1 MDARTN
7 RPTDQAISLRRRP
20 VEPPGQGSSGQE
32 IPTLADVASLA
43 GVSRATASRV
53 INDVPAVSAD
63 ARHRVQRAVAALGYV
78 PDQAAVAL
86 ARRRTRAGVA

>member
-1 MDARTN
+1 MDA
-7 RPTDQAISLRRRP
+7 
-20 VEPPGQGSSGQE
+20 VV
-32 IPTLADVASLA
+32 TLSDVANLA

-63 ARHRVQRAVAALGYV
+63 ARRRVQRAVLVLGYV

-86 ARRRTRAGVA
+86 ARRRSRTA

>member
-7 RPTDQAISLRRRP
+7 GPTGQATSLRRRP
-20 VEPPGQGSSGQE
+20 VEN
-32 IPTLADVASLA
+32 PTLADVASLA

-53 INDVPAVSAD
+53 INDIPTVSA
-63 ARHRVQRAVAALGYV
+63 ATRLRVQRAVAALGYV

-86 ARRRTRAGVA
+86 ARRRGRPTAA